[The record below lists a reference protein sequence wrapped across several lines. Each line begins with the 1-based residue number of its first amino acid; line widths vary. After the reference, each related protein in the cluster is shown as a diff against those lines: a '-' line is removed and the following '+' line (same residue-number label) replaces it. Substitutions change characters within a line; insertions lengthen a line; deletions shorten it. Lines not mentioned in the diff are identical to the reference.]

1 MLEDSAAE
9 KSGLRS
15 RDLIRTING
24 KEVFAETHAVCVTLV
39 KNAGTRLV
47 LAVEHGNEK
56 ISNHTASQDNSV
68 KEGGSGIAYYM
79 AAMKDHGLAGKIP
92 TTFTTCGKPHFESL
106 QYNSPIDIYGEET
119 VDEMV
124 KVMDAKTA
132 MIASPPKLASKTSGS
147 VVSSKGWT
155 VHTYNPDK
163 VDKSMME
170 DKTENMVLNTQT

>member
-1 MLEDSAAE
+1 MLEDSVAE
-9 KSGLRS
+9 RSGLRS

-24 KEVFAETHAVCVTLV
+24 KEVFAEKHAACVNLV

-47 LAVEHGNEK
+47 LSVEHGNEK
-56 ISNHTASQDNSV
+56 ISNHAANQDNSV
-68 KEGGSGIAYYM
+68 KEGRSGRAYYI

-124 KVMDAKTA
+124 KVMDAKTVV
-132 MIASPPKLASKTSGS
+132 IASPPKFVSKTSGS

-155 VHTYNPDK
+155 VHSYNPGK
-163 VDKSMME
+163 VE
-170 DKTENMVLNTQT
+170 DKTMMKD